1 MKMKYVILLAILL
14 LISNNIAFCQNDYGK
29 VWVQGGPVSFTSVFN
44 GNAVTNNY
52 FDTVNNFM
60 FEAGHSNI
68 CDSAGNLILCSNG
81 FHIYNQNRTI
91 IDNGDSL
98 VSDAL
103 IDFNPEGS
111 RYTQSSLFLP
121 LGNGKYCFITATA
134 SDYEVNTYWQHLN
147 LGRCEFDLLLYN
159 IVDMKANSGQG
170 KVVKRKIPLL
180 QNVQLS
186 KCQMMACRHGD
197 GKSWWLL
204 KQVQKNNFIY
214 KFLITQDSVYGPFTQ
229 SFAQPVFSLAEVAG
243 QSMFN
248 DDGTRYATTCRGTG
262 KVFVA
267 DFDRCSG
274 NLSNPLVYQM
284 PFSTIMNPYDS
295 TIFVDSFSEG
305 LCFSP
310 NGRFVYVS
318 NYYHIQQLDLQDPN
332 PNTQWTVV
340 AAMDTTW
347 DYFQEYSSIYPG
359 PDGKIYI
366 GNWNALSAQM
376 SVINNPNIKGAGC
389 NFCPRC
395 LRFPK
400 YHFSPTNIGGG
411 VMQPPC
417 MANYRL
423 GATNPICWPV
433 GIEPV
438 HSEENELKVYPNP
451 ATESITIEYTL
462 GGILE
467 ITDLEGRITKHISL
481 SGDSGKLRV
490 NITNITNGIYF
501 YRHIIDGQLKGTG
514 KIVIIH

>member
-1 MKMKYVILLAILL
+1 MRLILILALL
-14 LISNNIAFCQNDYGK
+14 LFSSSAFTQNKYGNI
-29 VWVQGGPVSFTSVFN
+29 WVQGGPIAFTSEFN
-44 GNAVTNNY
+44 GNLVTNKY
-52 FDTVNNFM
+52 FDTVYNFM

-81 FHIYNQNRTI
+81 FHIYNQNKTI
-91 IDNGDSL
+91 IEGGDSL

-111 RYTQSSLFLP
+111 RYTQSSIFLP
-121 LGNGKYCFITATA
+121 LANSKYCFITATA
-134 SDYEVNTYWQHLN
+134 SDFEINTYWQHLN

-159 IVDMKANSGQG
+159 IIDMKANNGLG

-180 QNVQLS
+180 ENVQLS
-186 KCQMMACRHGD
+186 RSQMMACRHGD

-274 NLSNPLVYQM
+274 NLSNPSVYQM
-284 PFSTIMNPYDS
+284 PFNTIMNPYDS
-295 TIFVDSFSEG
+295 TMFVDSFSEG

-310 NGRFVYVS
+310 NGRFIYVS
-318 NYYHIQQLDLQDPN
+318 NYYHIQQLDLQDSN
-332 PNTQWTVV
+332 PNTQWAVV
-340 AAMDTTW
+340 AEMDTTW
-347 DYFQEYSSIYPG
+347 DYFQQYSSIAPG

-366 GNWNALSAQM
+366 GNWNGFSNAM
-376 SVINNPNIKGAGC
+376 SVINNPNSKGIAC
-389 NFCPRC
+389 SFCPKC
-395 LRFPK
+395 LRFPM

-411 VMQPPC
+411 VFQPPC
-417 MANYRL
+417 MANYKL
-423 GATNPICWPV
+423 GAANPICWPV
-433 GIEPV
+433 GIEEV
-438 HSEENELKVYPNP
+438 QAEEEVMKVYPNP
-451 ATESITIEYTL
+451 AQESISIEYTL